1 MSIENKRGSTRPHSP
16 DKDLPVA
23 TTIVVALMFATTL
36 TFVGAFQLSDE
47 NDSPPSTSS
56 AAQADESSQPVAL
69 PLTF

>member
-1 MSIENKRGSTRPHSP
+1 MSIDNRRRSTRPP
-16 DKDLPVA
+16 RFGKDLPVA

-36 TFVGAFQLSDE
+36 AFVGAFQLSDG

-56 AAQADESSQPVAL
+56 AAEADESSQPVAM